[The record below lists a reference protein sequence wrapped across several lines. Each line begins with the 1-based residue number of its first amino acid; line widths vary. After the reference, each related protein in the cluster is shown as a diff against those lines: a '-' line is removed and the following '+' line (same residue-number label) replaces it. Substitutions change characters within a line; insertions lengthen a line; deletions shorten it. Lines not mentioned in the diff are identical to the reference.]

1 MIVRAQEDWNAG
13 QRSGWGKEVSNG
25 REHLRKLLLNFRLSS
40 FKPPPEVSEWLPLS
54 SQMSAAKTEEASTG
68 LLKTKPTTPDCL
80 QEVEMGKKLQGKCL
94 SITSPESRAKLY
106 CCYAVITVLTVAVIV
121 LSVALSVK
129 KTEQAPVKNTYAACP
144 RHWIGFGNKCFHFS
158 ESTSN
163 WTFSQTSCVA
173 QDAQL
178 ARFDNLEELVMIRDW
193 PGNTKAARCKTG
205 TGLSFFDYIHVTN
218 KQGDGF
224 PIRGKENHAYL
235 NNNGVSSAR
244 VYADRRWICSKPNNY
259 TLQCQNSF
267 SSF

>member
-25 REHLRKLLLNFRLSS
+25 REHLLKLLLSFRLSS

-80 QEVEMGKKLQGKCL
+80 QEVEM
-94 SITSPESRAKLY
+94 
-106 CCYAVITVLTVAVIV
+106 
-121 LSVALSVK
+121 VK

-178 ARFDNLEELVMIRDW
+178 ARFDNLEELDFLSRY
-193 PGNTKAARCKTG
+193 KG
-205 TGLSFFDYIHVTN
+205 TFDYWIGLHRESPQLPWRWTDN
-218 KQGDGF
+218 TEYNSTF

>member
-25 REHLRKLLLNFRLSS
+25 REHLLKLLLSFRLSS

-80 QEVEMGKKLQGKCL
+80 QEVEM
-94 SITSPESRAKLY
+94 
-106 CCYAVITVLTVAVIV
+106 
-121 LSVALSVK
+121 VK

-178 ARFDNLEELVMIRDW
+178 ARFDNLEELDFLSRYKGTLDYWIGLHRESPQLPWRWTD
-193 PGNTKAARCKTG
+193 NTEYNST
-205 TGLSFFDYIHVTN
+205 
-218 KQGDGF
+218 F

-235 NNNGVSSAR
+235 NNKGISSAR
-244 VYADRRWICSKPNNY
+244 VYVDKRWICSKPNSY

-267 SSF
+267 SSS

>member
-25 REHLRKLLLNFRLSS
+25 REHLLKLLLSFRLSS

-178 ARFDNLEELVMIRDW
+178 ARFDNLEELDFLSRYKGTLDYWIGLHRESPQLPWRWTD
-193 PGNTKAARCKTG
+193 NTEYNST
-205 TGLSFFDYIHVTN
+205 
-218 KQGDGF
+218 F

-235 NNNGVSSAR
+235 NNKGISSAR
-244 VYADRRWICSKPNNY
+244 VYVDKRWICSKPNSY

-267 SSF
+267 SSS